1 MKAMNKNIDYYMSLP
16 YSVLLTPL
24 SVEDGGGW
32 FAQIPA
38 LPGCMSDGE
47 TQLEALT
54 MIEDAKRGW
63 IESALAHHD
72 PIPEPE
78 PLIA

>member
-1 MKAMNKNIDYYMSLP
+1 MNKSIDYYMSLP

-24 SVEDGGGW
+24 SADDGGGW

-38 LPGCMSDGE
+38 LPGCISDGE
-47 TQLEALT
+47 TQLEALA

-63 IESALAHHD
+63 IESALKNHD

-78 PLIA
+78 PLTI

>member
-1 MKAMNKNIDYYMSLP
+1 MIKNLEYYMSLP

-24 SVEDGGGW
+24 SVENGGGW
-32 FAQIPA
+32 FAQIPT
-38 LPGCMSDGE
+38 LPGCMSVGE
-47 TQLEALT
+47 TQLEALA

-63 IESALAHHD
+63 LESVLAHND

>member
-1 MKAMNKNIDYYMSLP
+1 MTTKNLEYYMSLHYP
-16 YSVLLTPL
+16 ILLTQL
-24 SVEDGGGW
+24 SDEDGGGW
-32 FAQIPA
+32 FVQIPA

-47 TQLEALT
+47 TQLEALE

-63 IESALAHHD
+63 IESALKHND

-78 PLIA
+78 PLIV

>member
-1 MKAMNKNIDYYMSLP
+1 MNKNIEYYMTLP

-24 SVEDGGGW
+24 SAEDGGGW

-38 LPGCMSDGE
+38 LPGCISDGE
-47 TQLEALT
+47 TQLEALE

-63 IESALAHHD
+63 IVSALAHND
-72 PIPEPE
+72 PVPEPE
-78 PLIA
+78 PLIV

>member
-1 MKAMNKNIDYYMSLP
+1 MTKNIDYYLSLP

-24 SVEDGGGW
+24 SAEDGGGW

-47 TQLEALT
+47 TQLEALE

-63 IESALAHHD
+63 IESALAHGD

-78 PLIA
+78 PLKA

>member
-1 MKAMNKNIDYYMSLP
+1 MTTKNLEYYMSLP

-24 SVEDGGGW
+24 SAENGGGW

-47 TQLEALT
+47 TQLEALE

-63 IESALAHHD
+63 IESALKHND

-78 PLIA
+78 PLIV

>member
-1 MKAMNKNIDYYMSLP
+1 MKKTIEYYMSLP

-32 FAQIPA
+32 LAEIPV

-47 TQLEALT
+47 TQAEALM

-63 IESALAHHD
+63 LESALAHGD
-72 PIPEPE
+72 SIPEPE
-78 PLIA
+78 RHII

>member
-1 MKAMNKNIDYYMSLP
+1 MRAMNKTLEYYMSLP

-24 SVEDGGGW
+24 SAEDGGGW

-47 TQLEALT
+47 TQLEALA

-63 IESALAHHD
+63 IESSLKHND